1 MPPARQNHVERSAT
15 AAPPHPLHSPDL
27 QPVSLSIMSYAPFIK
42 EIGRGP
48 KGSKPLTAEQAESLF
63 GDMMDGR
70 VPDLELG
77 AIILSMR
84 IKAES
89 PDELLGFQRALDA
102 RTARVAVPPGPR
114 LVVLPTYT
122 GARRQANLMPLLA
135 LLLAREGVPVLIQGR
150 HDFES
155 RVSPFALLEAL
166 GITPAASLA
175 DAETR
180 LASGHLA
187 CLPLGAL
194 APGLEPLLALRPRL
208 GVRNSA
214 HTLAKL
220 LDPAPGHSVRV
231 VSMTHPE
238 YLERMHGHLVAQ
250 GGVALL
256 LRGTEGEAFANPRR
270 RPRLEAFAN
279 GQAHVAFPAEE
290 GGAPPIDG
298 QPDDPEINANAAL
311 IRSMLDGS
319 LPVPQPILDQVA
331 ALQQLSLTPRD

>member
-1 MPPARQNHVERSAT
+1 
-15 AAPPHPLHSPDL
+15 
-27 QPVSLSIMSYAPFIK
+27 MSYAPFIK

-48 KGSKPLTAEQAESLF
+48 KGSKPLSVEQAEALF

-89 PDELLGFQRALDA
+89 LDELLGFQRALDV
-102 RTARVAVPPGPR
+102 RTTPVVVPPGPR
-114 LVVLPTYT
+114 LVVLPTYN

-150 HDFES
+150 HDFDS
-155 RVSPFALLEAL
+155 RVSPFELLDALD
-166 GITPAASLA
+166 IHPAASIA
-175 DAETR
+175 DAEGQLATR
-180 LASGHLA
+180 QLA
-187 CLPLGAL
+187 CLPLDTL
-194 APGLEPLLALRPRL
+194 APGLAPLLALRPRL

-238 YLERMHGHLVAQ
+238 YLERIHTHLVAQ
-250 GGVALL
+250 GGVAML

-270 RPRLEAFAN
+270 RPRLEAFIH
-279 GQAHVAFPAEE
+279 GQASVAFPAEE
-290 GGAPPIDG
+290 GGAPPIEG
-298 QPDDPEINANAAL
+298 QPDNPEVQANAAL
-311 IRSMLDGS
+311 IRAMLEGS

-331 ALQQLSLTPRD
+331 ALRDLSLVPRA